1 MAKNIPQ
8 LFRSLK
14 GKENDRAGLKQY
26 LVNMVG
32 EGQRIRLY
40 CIYISITGRISR
52 CRFEYAVWLAETT
65 FFYGADNT
73 AEQPLIVFLRHIMN
87 SMWQPAVYSSTAK
100 GAITG
105 LLDTLGLVYTV
116 Q

>member
-14 GKENDRAGLKQY
+14 TDKENDRAGLKQY

-40 CIYISITGRISR
+40 CIYRSLGEFPAAASNMLCDWLIPHSFMARII
-52 CRFEYAVWLAETT
+52 LP
-65 FFYGADNT
+65 NN
-73 AEQPLIVFLRHIMN
+73 H
-87 SMWQPAVYSSTAK
+87 
-100 GAITG
+100 
-105 LLDTLGLVYTV
+105 
-116 Q
+116 